1 VNKQAFLNE
10 IEEIFEL
17 DKNVLTG
24 SETLEELGEWD
35 SLAVMGFIAMVD
47 ENFEVILEAERIMS
61 SVTVDDLIA
70 LVSVYLEKEQ
80 TAP

>member
-1 VNKQAFLNE
+1 MNKQAFLNE